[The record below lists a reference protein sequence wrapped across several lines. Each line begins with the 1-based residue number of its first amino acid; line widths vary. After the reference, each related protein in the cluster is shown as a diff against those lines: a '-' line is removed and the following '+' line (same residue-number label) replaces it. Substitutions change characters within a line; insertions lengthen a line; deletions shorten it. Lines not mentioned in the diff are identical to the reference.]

1 MEDEELN
8 ESCQRWYVHKRDMT
22 WIRRNLLIVLGNV
35 ADPSN
40 PDVVDAIRKYIS
52 HPQSELRAHA
62 VWAAARL
69 GLSDLI
75 NFEDSDPMVCDELLH
90 LPTLREGL

>member
-1 MEDEELN
+1 MDDESLN
-8 ESCQRWYVHKRDMT
+8 ASCQRWYVHKRDMT
-22 WIRRNLLIVLGNV
+22 WIRRNLLIVLGNI
-35 ADPSN
+35 ADPKN
-40 PDVVDAIRKYIS
+40 PEVVNAIREYLS
-52 HPQSELRAHA
+52 HVKSELRAHA

-69 GLSDLI
+69 GLSELI

>member
-1 MEDEELN
+1 MYDESLN
-8 ESCQRWYVHKRDMT
+8 ASFQCWYVQKRDMT
-22 WIRRNLLIVLGNV
+22 WIRRNLLIVLGNI
-35 ADPSN
+35 ADPNN
-40 PDVVDAIRKYIS
+40 PNVVDAIRKYIS

-69 GLSDLI
+69 GLSHLI
-75 NFEDSDPMVCDELLH
+75 NHEDSDSMVRDELLH